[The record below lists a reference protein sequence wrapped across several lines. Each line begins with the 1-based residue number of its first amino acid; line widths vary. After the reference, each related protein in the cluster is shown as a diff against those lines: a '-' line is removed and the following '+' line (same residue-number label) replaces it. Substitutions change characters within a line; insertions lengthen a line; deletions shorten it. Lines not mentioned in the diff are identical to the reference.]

1 MKIPKQQEII
11 TRLVAELEILLIFI
25 SEALYSDQK
34 ASTWIL
40 ISKKKHAKL
49 TEQQLRS
56 IKSIF
61 QEYDISHYLIFSSD
75 YLYKQIAEENLFFIQ
90 YCLPQNIVYQNPDF
104 DESKLNGFSF
114 HINTLDRIKTNI
126 NEELNKA
133 TSFLD
138 GANFYIEQKNLEQ
151 TSFMLHQYMELLLR
165 SLGLFVL
172 GREKVSHSIKEQQIF
187 LQRFIPDLGSLFHE
201 EIENEQRVLK
211 LLDEA
216 YIKVRYS
223 RNFEI
228 TEGDLNII
236 IDKADWLDSLVHSI
250 LDKLLSNF
258 RLKYLTSPAK
268 NEKNTTTK
276 SNGMNL
282 SEDDYRIRNII
293 NILKTKVALHTVFVI
308 GTHKDTHTQKNY
320 FKEPSENISVFI
332 SYTLLIITNK
342 KLPMPLSKLMDDTN
356 KVLEKEEVFIIQ
368 YTENMV
374 FKLLDRGCNFLDNI
388 LNTAL
393 PVYHI
398 NESFISCSH
407 RPSYHEKVWKRINTV
422 WQTRYKR
429 ASFLCEVLED
439 QYQEMIEEPLT
450 KLHILN
456 CATEQA
462 CLGML
467 YVFWEFKPSHYS
479 IPYLLHLCKNFSGL
493 PEDIFDKSS
502 HRKHHS
508 YDLIRTAPYHM
519 RFKTK
524 TKLHKKE
531 VESAYRLGAEFI
543 RRASE
548 EAFQELERI
557 KKLHSVEQQL

>member
-11 TRLVAELEILLIFI
+11 AQLVAKLEILLIFI
-25 SEALYSDQK
+25 SEAQYSDKEAQ
-34 ASTWIL
+34 TWIL
-40 ISKKKHAKL
+40 ISEDKHARL
-49 TEQQLRS
+49 TEQQLKS

-61 QEYDISHYLIFSSD
+61 QEYDISHYLIFSFN
-75 YLYKQIAEENLFFIQ
+75 YLYEQIAEENLFFIQ
-90 YCLPQNIVYQNPDF
+90 YCLPQNIVYRNSDF
-104 DESKLNGFSF
+104 DESKLNSLSF
-114 HINTLDRIKTNI
+114 HINTLDHIKYNI
-126 NEELNKA
+126 NQELNKA

-138 GANFYIEQKNLEQ
+138 GANFYIEQNNLEQ

-165 SLGLFVL
+165 ALGLFTI

-187 LQRFIPDLGSLFHE
+187 LQRFIPDLGGLFHE

-250 LDKLLSNF
+250 LDKHLSNF
-258 RLKYLTSPAK
+258 QLKYPTSPAK
-268 NEKNTTTK
+268 NEKNPNTN
-276 SNGMNL
+276 SNELNL
-282 SEDDYRIRNII
+282 SEDDHRIRNII
-293 NILKTKVALHTVFVI
+293 NILKTKVALHTVFI
-308 GTHKDTHTQKNY
+308 IDTHKDAHTQKNY

-332 SYTLLIITNK
+332 SYTLLIITEK
-342 KLPMPLSKLMDDTN
+342 KLPISFSELMDVTN
-356 KVLEKEEVFIIQ
+356 KLLEKEEVFIIQ

-374 FKLLDRGCNFLDNI
+374 FKFLDRGCNFLDNI
-388 LNTAL
+388 LTKAL

-407 RPSYHEKVWKRINTV
+407 RPSYHEQVWKRINKI
-422 WQTRYKR
+422 WQTRYRR

-439 QYQEMIEEPLT
+439 QYQEMLDEPLT

-456 CATEQA
+456 CAVEQV

-508 YDLIRTAPYHM
+508 YDLIRTAPYQM

-524 TKLHKKE
+524 TQLHKKE
-531 VESAYRLGAEFI
+531 VERAYRLGVEFI

-548 EAFQELERI
+548 EAFQELDRI
-557 KKLHSVEQQL
+557 KKFHFADQK

>member
-1 MKIPKQQEII
+1 MKITKQQEII
-11 TRLVAELEILLIFI
+11 AQLVAELEILLIFI
-25 SEALYSDQK
+25 SEAQYSDQK

-40 ISKKKHAKL
+40 ISKKNHARL
-49 TEQQLRS
+49 TEQQLRG
-56 IKSIF
+56 IKGIF
-61 QEYDISHYLIFSSD
+61 QEYYISHYLIFSSD
-75 YLYKQIAEENLFFIQ
+75 YLYEQIAEENLFFIQ
-90 YCLPQNIVYQNPDF
+90 YCLPQNIVYQNQTIDV
-104 DESKLNGFSF
+104 SKLNNPPF

-126 NEELNKA
+126 NKELNKA

-138 GANFYIEQKNLEQ
+138 GANFYIEQNNLEQ

-165 SLGLFVL
+165 ALALFTL
-172 GREKVSHSIKEQQIF
+172 GREKVSHSIKKQQIF
-187 LQRFIPDLGSLFHE
+187 LQRFIPELADLFHE

-250 LDKLLSNF
+250 LYKHLHNF
-258 RLKYLTSPAK
+258 QLKYLTSPVK
-268 NEKNTTTK
+268 NEKNKTTK

-282 SEDDYRIRNII
+282 SEDDHRIRNII
-293 NILKTKVALHTVFVI
+293 NILKTKVALHTVFII
-308 GTHKDTHTQKNY
+308 GTHKDAHTRKNY
-320 FKEPSENISVFI
+320 FKESSETISVFI
-332 SYTLLIITNK
+332 AYTLLIITNK
-342 KLPMPLSKLMDDTN
+342 KLPMPLSKLMDETN
-356 KVLEKEEVFIIQ
+356 KLLEKEEVFIIQ

-388 LNTAL
+388 LNKGL

-407 RPSYHEKVWKRINTV
+407 RPSYHAQVWKRINSV
-422 WQTRYKR
+422 WVTRYKR
-429 ASFLCEVLED
+429 ASFLCEVLEN
-439 QYQEMIEEPLT
+439 QYQEMLEEPLT

-456 CATEQA
+456 CAVEQV

-479 IPYLLHLCKNFSGL
+479 IPYLLHLCKYFSGL
-493 PEDIFDKSS
+493 PEDIFNKSS
-502 HRKHHS
+502 HLKHHS

-524 TKLHKKE
+524 TLLHKKE
-531 VESAYRLGAEFI
+531 VESAYRLGVEFI

-557 KKLHSVEQQL
+557 KNLHCVEQQL